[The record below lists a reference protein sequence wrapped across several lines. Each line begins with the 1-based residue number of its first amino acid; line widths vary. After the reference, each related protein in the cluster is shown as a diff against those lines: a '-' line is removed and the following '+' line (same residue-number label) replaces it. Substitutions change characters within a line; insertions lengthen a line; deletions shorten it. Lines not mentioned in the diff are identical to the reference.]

1 MAMATTNGEVK
12 KILIVEDDGE
22 LCELLAATLRERRYQ
37 PLVLRRGEKV
47 LKTVKDEKPRAVIL
61 DLALPDRDGRQV
73 LTELKD
79 DWDAKKVPVITRS
92 GYTSRV
98 DYQARSQV
106 EAVIT
111 KPFDLQDLLA
121 KVEAAANKKQD

>member
-1 MAMATTNGEVK
+1 MATTNGEVK

-73 LTELKD
+73 LKELND
-79 DWDAKKVPVITRS
+79 DWDAKKVPVIILS